1 MTLLK
6 RTIAAVLAASLL
18 IGLAP
23 SSPVKADGAASTR
36 NIILGAAAA
45 TLLIV
50 NHNRKVHEKYAQDA
64 QAQAALAAQRNDAQ
78 AAYASEKKAN
88 DNLTVANSELK
99 REVAYQHDIITKQD
113 QKLAMMKSSTLAS
126 PNYASTASVA
136 STPRRPGVGSSSNPQ
151 TVAVVSYG
159 WGTI

>member
-1 MTLLK
+1 MTNVK
-6 RTIAAVLAASLL
+6 RTLAAVLAASLL
-18 IGLAP
+18 VGLTP
-23 SSPVKADGAASTR
+23 SGAVKADGAASTR
-36 NIILGAAAA
+36 NIFIGAAAA

-50 NHNRKVHEKYAQDA
+50 NHNRQVHERYAQDA
-64 QAQAALAAQRNDAQ
+64 QTQATLAAQRNDAQ

-88 DNLTVANSELK
+88 ENLLAANSELK

-113 QKLAMMKSSTLAS
+113 RQLAMVKTSTLTS
-126 PNYASTASVA
+126 PNYATTTAVA
-136 STPRRPGVGSSSNPQ
+136 TTPRRPGAAGNTNPQ

>member
-1 MTLLK
+1 MNFLK

-18 IGLAP
+18 VGLAP
-23 SSPVKADGAASTR
+23 SAPVKADGAASTR
-36 NIILGAAAA
+36 NILIGAAAA

-50 NHNRKVHEKYAQDA
+50 NHNRKVHERYAQDA
-64 QAQAALAAQRNDAQ
+64 QTQAALAAQRNDAQ

-88 DNLTVANSELK
+88 ENLQAANSELK

-113 QKLAMMKSSTLAS
+113 QKLAAVKSSTLTS
-126 PNYASTASVA
+126 PNYASTSSVA
-136 STPRRPGVGSSSNPQ
+136 TTPRRPGVDSNSNQ